1 MNPDDDPVAVAFRR
15 QREARA
21 EITELLGPRMSSE
34 SVLSMLD
41 EYGPNRTTQQLKD
54 APEKLQCYSVSIQSE
69 EQRQRVEAAMLK
81 YAECTDELDRAV
93 AAREAA
99 KAPQNPD
106 ERTIAFHGEL
116 ALVNTKAGTMVYLS
130 RPHEQQPLNFRPH
143 DAPFMGSSPQRRRSR
158 GRSR

>member
-15 QREARA
+15 QRDARA
-21 EITELLGPRMSSE
+21 ELSELLGPAHSQD
-34 SVLSMLD
+34 SVISMLD
-41 EYGPNRTTQQLKD
+41 EYGANKTTQQLVD
-54 APEKLQCYSVSIQSE
+54 APQKLQCYDVSIQSE

-130 RPHEQQPLNFRPH
+130 RPQEQQPLNFRPH
-143 DAPFMGSSPQRRRSR
+143 DAPFMGGGPQRRRSR

>member
-21 EITELLGPRMSSE
+21 EITELLGPPFCQE
-34 SVLSMLD
+34 SVFSMLD
-41 EYGPNRTTQQLKD
+41 EYGPNKTTQQLVD

-69 EQRQRVEAAMLK
+69 EQRRQVEAAMLK
-81 YAECTDELDRAV
+81 FAECTDALDRAV

-116 ALVNTKAGTMVYLS
+116 ALVNTKTGTMVLLN
-130 RPHEQQPLNFRPH
+130 RPHEQQPLNIRPH
-143 DAPFMGSSPQRRRSR
+143 DAPFMGGGPQRRRSR